1 MRPIRLTMSAF
12 GPYANRV
19 TLDLD
24 RFGTGGLYLITGDTG
39 AGKTTIFDA
48 ITFAL
53 YGEASG
59 EQREPVMLR
68 SQYADPAAP
77 TEVELVFAYAGKRYT
92 VRRNPEYE
100 RQKARGE
107 GTTTEKPNAELTYPD
122 GHVLTKL
129 KDVNRAVETILGV
142 DRSQFSQIAMIAQGD
157 FLKLLLSSTDERKAI
172 FRKLFKTQ
180 HFANIQDTLRRD
192 AFACQ
197 QQYDKLRAGFLQ
209 SLNGLRCDEVDPLF
223 PMTEDAK
230 AGRLPEDEVFAL
242 LDKLLAGDERR
253 ERENANAL
261 AAIDAELL
269 AIAGR
274 LHEAEA
280 QARAMRSREEAQTRV
295 NELAPKLSSLLTAR
309 DMAEARRPEAD
320 ALTNRIAALA
330 AAEPDY
336 RERDVLQDASVKR
349 HETIREL
356 QTKLT
361 ARKNQLDQ
369 LETTLTERKAEL
381 QTLSDAPTE
390 AATWQHKQER
400 LAERVKALDD
410 FQADRETCRKAERA
424 TVQAK
429 DTFQQTRRKAQERR
443 TEYDLAFLRYIDEQA
458 GILACDLREGM
469 PCPVCG
475 STHHPYPAQMGTA
488 APDRA
493 TLDRMKRVADEA
505 DAALRAAAETMSS
518 AAAMADEKR
527 TALLRTAVTLLQT
540 ETYDGIDAAFAA
552 VAADLREQKI
562 VLLNGMRTAQ
572 ERLNRKAQLERDI
585 PIAEQSRTALQKE
598 IAEAE
603 TETAKQTAAGQAD
616 AARLAALQEKLPFP
630 SLAALRAEIK
640 QLTEKRTAVETAIEN
655 ADAAY
660 QKCERACIE
669 ARAAVAEA
677 EKQLADRPTI
687 NAAAERERQAKLTA
701 QKTRTMEESH
711 AISIR
716 LAANRAAKSQ
726 MTAAAEELRRV
737 TARWTWLKALSDT
750 ANGTLSGKEKI
761 MLETYVQTAYFD
773 RILTRANTRLLV
785 MSGGQ
790 YELKRRERAG
800 DLRGKSGLDLDVIDH
815 YNGSERSV
823 KTLSGGESFKASLS
837 LALGLSDE
845 IQASAGGIR
854 LDTMFVDEGF
864 GSLDE
869 ASLQQAIAVLESLA
883 DGHRLVGIISHVGE
897 LKQRIDRQIVVTKT
911 RTRGSKAE
919 IVC

>member
-12 GPYANRV
+12 GPYADRV

-100 RQKARGE
+100 RQKTRGE

-122 GHVLTKL
+122 GRVLTKL

-192 AFACQ
+192 ALACQ
-197 QQYDKLRAGFLQ
+197 QQYDTLRAGFLQ
-209 SLNGLRCDEVDPLF
+209 SMNGLRCDEVDPLF

-230 AGRLPEDEVFAL
+230 AGRLPEDDVFAL

-253 ERENANAL
+253 ERENADAL

-274 LHEAEA
+274 LHEVEA

-336 RERDVLQDASVKR
+336 REWDALQDASVKR
-349 HETIREL
+349 RETIREL

-400 LAERVKALDD
+400 LAERAKALDD
-410 FQADRETCRKAERA
+410 FQADCETCRKAERA
-424 TVQAK
+424 AVQAK

-458 GILACDLREGM
+458 GILARDLREGM

-475 STHHPYPAQMGTA
+475 STHHPCPAQMGTA

-493 TLDRMKRVADEA
+493 ALDRMKRAADEA

-527 TALLRTAVTLLQT
+527 TALLRTAVALLQT

-552 VAADLREQKI
+552 AAADLREQKI

-585 PIAEQSRTALQKE
+585 PKAEQNRTALQKE

-677 EKQLADRPTI
+677 EKQLADRPTVD
-687 NAAAERERQAKLTA
+687 AAAERERQAKLTA
-701 QKTRTMEESH
+701 QKTRTMEESR

-716 LAANRAAKSQ
+716 LAANRTAKSQ

-761 MLETYVQTAYFD
+761 MLETYVQTTYFD

-869 ASLQQAIAVLESLA
+869 ASLQQAIAALESLA

-911 RTRGSKAE
+911 RTHGSKAE